1 MKKALILG
9 STGFIGN
16 HLLNLLVQ
24 DEQYKEVI
32 VIVRKKLPIT
42 NPKIRQIVVEDLA
55 HMEKHRECFHV
66 EDVFCCL
73 GTTMKKA
80 KTRERFK
87 QVDYELPYLSASIA
101 KQEGVERFLLVSAMG
116 ADVHSRFF
124 YNRVKGEVE
133 KAIQELHLPAFYIFR
148 PSLLLGKRTE
158 FRLGERI
165 SGWISQPF
173 SFLLKQKYRPIRAAD
188 VATAMHKMA
197 QTYLPGTQI
206 FENDQIHLL
215 K

>member
-9 STGFIGN
+9 STGLIGN

-32 VIVRKKLPIT
+32 VIVRKNLPIT
-42 NPKIRQIVVEDLA
+42 SQKISQIVVEDLA
-55 HMEKHRECFHV
+55 QMDQYKDCFQV

-87 QVDYELPYLSASIA
+87 QVDYDLPYLAASLA
-101 KQEGVERFLLVSAMG
+101 KQEGVERFLLVSAMS

-133 KAIQELHLPAFYIFR
+133 KAIQALHLPAFFIFR